1 MWLMVFWRIMVDFN
15 EQLET
20 QVSFLRRSINTF
32 DDGYNDEALR
42 LAVTLRVLFHDTKQ
56 SVSLLRHLKKKGS
69 LKLISTFISKNDI
82 ELPPTINWHTV
93 LPLMV
98 SGDKVK
104 APAEEWKIRS
114 NLIFEEWWNEKIWV
128 EGQQAL
134 SRRDIVLSAANQ
146 DGGAHVANKLDT
158 KTKKMKTGPTV
169 TITVNGKTIDNMMD
183 NHHYPLI
190 RQITHEVLNSPDFIN
205 LLKAT

>member
-1 MWLMVFWRIMVDFN
+1 MIDFN

-20 QVSFLRRSINTF
+20 QVSFLRRSVNTY
-32 DDGYNDEALR
+32 DEGHKDEALR

-56 SVSLLRHLKKKGS
+56 SVSLLRHLKIKGS
-69 LKLISTFISKNDI
+69 LNLISTFTSQNDI
-82 ELPPTINWHTV
+82 DLPKHINWHTV

-98 SGDKVK
+98 SGHNVS
-104 APAEEWKIRS
+104 APCEEWKVRS
-114 NLIFEEWWNEKIWV
+114 NLPFEKWWNEKIWI
-128 EGQQAL
+128 EGQHTL

-146 DGGAHVANKLDT
+146 DGGAHVANKLDS
-158 KTKKMKTGPTV
+158 KTKKMKEGPTV
-169 TITVNGKTIDNMMD
+169 TIKVNGKVISNLMD

-190 RQITHEVLNSPDFIN
+190 RQIAHEVLNSPEFIS

>member
-1 MWLMVFWRIMVDFN
+1 MINLN

-20 QVSFLRRSINTF
+20 QVSFLRRSAKTF
-32 DDGYNDEALR
+32 DDGYKDEALR

-69 LKLISTFISKNDI
+69 LSLISTFTSQNDRALPKN
-82 ELPPTINWHTV
+82 INWHTV
-93 LPLMV
+93 VPLMV
-98 SGDKVK
+98 SGNKVK
-104 APAEEWKIRS
+104 APVEEWKVRS
-114 NLIFEEWWNEKIWV
+114 NLPFEEWWNEKIWV

-134 SRRDIVLSAANQ
+134 SRRDVVLSAANQ
-146 DGGAHVANKLDT
+146 DGGAHVANKLDN
-158 KTKKMKTGPTV
+158 KTKKMKAGPTV
-169 TITVNGKTIDNMMD
+169 TVKVNGKVIDNMMD

-190 RQITHEVLNSPDFIN
+190 RQITHEVLNSPDFTS